1 MKKNIA
7 IIAVAAAIGLSAIA
21 PASAAMRLPTV
32 SVENTEIIT
41 VGSHSHGGYGGG
53 YRQKKNYRHYKPH
66 YKPHYRP
73 TRHTHYHC
81 HKKWVH
87 GYWKN
92 VCHVARHNIHGKHH
106 SYKYH

>member
-7 IIAVAAAIGLSAIA
+7 IIAVAAAIGLSALA
-21 PASAAMRLPTV
+21 PASAAMRL
-32 SVENTEIIT
+32 SVVETQNVEITT
-41 VGSHSHGGYGGG
+41 VGSHSHGGYG
-53 YRQKKNYRHYKPH
+53 RHRLKKVYRHYKR
-66 YKPHYRP
+66 HYRP
-73 TRHTHYHC
+73 TKHTHYHC